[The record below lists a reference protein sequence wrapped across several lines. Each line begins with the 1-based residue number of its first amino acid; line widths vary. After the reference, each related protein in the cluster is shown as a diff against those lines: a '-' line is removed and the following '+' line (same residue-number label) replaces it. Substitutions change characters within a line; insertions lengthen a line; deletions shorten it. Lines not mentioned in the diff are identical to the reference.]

1 MHDINI
7 YFIGGTR
14 DEIKDC
20 TEEATRN
27 IVDWLD
33 SNENRTFKIDIPTV
47 NKTICFRKEN
57 ILFIEVI

>member
-7 YFIGGTR
+7 YFIGGS
-14 DEIKDC
+14 C
-20 TEEATRN
+20 TELKECTDEATTN
-27 IVDWLD
+27 VVNWLD
-33 SNENRTFKIDIPTV
+33 GNENETFKIDIPTT